1 MQPPRSVALHDEA
14 RPLSRTAVL
23 ERLGRALRIALAAIV
38 AERHG
43 RIIADR
49 AARLNTFDIDPTFF
63 AAKGGILRGG

>member
-23 ERLGRALRIALAAIV
+23 ERLGRALRIALAPIV

-49 AARLNTFDIDPTFF
+49 AAVLTHST
-63 AAKGGILRGG
+63 